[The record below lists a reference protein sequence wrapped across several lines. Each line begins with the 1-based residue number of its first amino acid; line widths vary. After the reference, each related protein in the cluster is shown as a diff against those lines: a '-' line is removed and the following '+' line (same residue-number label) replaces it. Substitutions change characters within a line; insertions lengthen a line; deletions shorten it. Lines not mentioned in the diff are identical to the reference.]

1 MRAVMAFIEGAE
13 PKNEIEAALGRS
25 NNPGDGAFFWRI
37 DLQHQARAKRSPL
50 TTRAAL
56 RFDSRGSQKLG
67 QS

>member
-13 PKNEIEAALGRS
+13 PKNEIEAALARR
-25 NNPGDGAFFWRI
+25 NNLSAGPFWRRI